1 MKLSPSDEPQPE
13 DLPLRHRKSRAREA
27 EKIRQEFIR
36 SQKKMI
42 FQETE
47 QREKEF
53 SENEQ

>member
-1 MKLSPSDEPQPE
+1 
-13 DLPLRHRKSRAREA
+13 LRHRKSRAREA